1 MTTAPIV
8 IQRTKLDLRI
18 LAALE
23 VMIAA
28 GQIVEVR
35 VVKTGIPAIYEIIA
49 DPGLARA
56 AAAEIETLHLPGVAV
71 MAPLDGIASMGES
84 TTRLVYR
91 RDA

>member
-1 MTTAPIV
+1 MT
-8 IQRTKLDLRI
+8 DLVVHLNPCDRRV